1 MGGCDT
7 GALIGAMFAIGM
19 EPDEID
25 ARCYEEW
32 VRRSPLSDYRI
43 PRTSLLRGERVRAL
57 LERNLPGTIEE
68 LPREFFCVSGDLV
81 SGGIV
86 VHRRGGLAQAVLASM
101 SLPGLISPAVVD
113 GRLLVDGAML
123 NNLPVDV
130 MASTDGGP
138 IIAIDVTAKEPP
150 PTIDGNPA
158 RTRTRRLRRR
168 SAEAEE
174 QLPALGETLLR
185 GLMLGSAGPVE
196 AARERADLLIT
207 PSSEGAGMFEYH
219 QLDVLKAS
227 GRRAAAEALEHAPP
241 SITEMMATRSA
252 PGSGLTSASSSE

>member
-1 MGGCDT
+1 M
-7 GALIGAMFAIGM
+7 
-19 EPDEID
+19 
-25 ARCYEEW
+25 
-32 VRRSPLSDYRI
+32 
-43 PRTSLLRGERVRAL
+43 
-57 LERNLPGTIEE
+57 
-68 LPREFFCVSGDLV
+68 
-81 SGGIV
+81 
-86 VHRRGGLAQAVLASM
+86 
-101 SLPGLISPAVVD
+101 D

-130 MASTDGGP
+130 MASTDDGP

-150 PTIDGNPA
+150 PTSDGSSG

-168 SAEAEE
+168 AAEAEEQE

-196 AARERADLLIT
+196 SARGRADLLIT

-227 GRRAAAEALEHAPP
+227 GHRAAAEALEHAPA
-241 SITEMMATRSA
+241 SIADLLAARSA
-252 PGSGLTSASSSE
+252 AGSGLTSASSSE